1 MQDQFGVHLLHSHH
15 PIPDDTILLGTS
27 YKVPPVRRWARPTRI
42 EDLRDMNLHGHTY
55 AVRDGC
61 LRPYEFQSGDAPELS
76 GLNVQAFLE
85 EFCKLVERLGLQN
98 QIALEILDSEATDR
112 TPMLEFIVDQDN
124 HVLVEAK
131 AAQQSDSL
139 RTTGWVYVVDSA
151 GVTLKG
157 NTAYAGN
164 SGEHKTFTDG
174 KPLTIEKLAKL
185 VPAQCI

>member
-1 MQDQFGVHLLHSHH
+1 MEGQFGVHLLHSHH

-27 YKVPPVRRWARPTRI
+27 YKVPPVRRWAKPTRI
-42 EDLRDMNLHGHTY
+42 EDLRGTNLHGHTY
-55 AVRDGC
+55 AVRDGS
-61 LRPYEFQSGDAPELS
+61 LRPYEFQSGSAPELS
-76 GLNVQAFLE
+76 GPNVQAFLE
-85 EFCKLVERLGLQN
+85 EFCKLVEDKGLQN
-98 QIALEILDSEATDR
+98 QIALEILDSEAADR
-112 TPMLEFIVDQDN
+112 TPMLEFIVDQEN

-139 RTTGWVYVVDSA
+139 RPTGWVFVAERS

-174 KPLTIEKLAKL
+174 KPLTIEKLGKL
-185 VPAQCI
+185 VPA